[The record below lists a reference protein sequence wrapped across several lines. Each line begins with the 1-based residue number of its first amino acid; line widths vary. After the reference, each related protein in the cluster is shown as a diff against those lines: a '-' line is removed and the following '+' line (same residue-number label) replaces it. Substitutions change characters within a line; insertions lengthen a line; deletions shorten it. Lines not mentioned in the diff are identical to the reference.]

1 VISVGRVAAPA
12 ASVVV
17 RSQDSARTIE
27 SALSSIRGQ
36 TAEAEIVIVDS
47 GSVDE
52 TLEIARRHADRIVEL
67 DRAAY
72 RPGRALNAGSAAA
85 AGEAVFAL
93 SAHCV
98 LPRTDWIARALAHYA
113 DSEVAG
119 VNGTLT
125 TPDRRPLE
133 APLVQTPDDARR
145 YPYWGF
151 SNHASSWRRS
161 VWEQLPFDE
170 DRHLVEDREW
180 SLRVLDAG
188 WKLVYDPALWV
199 DQSHRWRAGTVSFF
213 RRERR
218 ENRALAE
225 LIEMPPYTARDL
237 TREWLTPPDREHSR
251 LFHLLNYR
259 RAAGLL
265 GKYLGLRERHR

>member
-1 VISVGRVAAPA
+1 MAAPT

-17 RSQDSARTIE
+17 RSQDSAASVEATLKSLR
-27 SALSSIRGQ
+27 RQ
-36 TAEAEIVIVDS
+36 TVEVEIVVVDS
-47 GSVDE
+47 GSTDT
-52 TLEIARRHADRIVEL
+52 TLEIARRVADRVVEIP
-67 DRAAY
+67 RGAY
-72 RPGRALNAGSAAA
+72 APGLALNAGTTAA
-85 AGEAVFAL
+85 AGEAIFAL
-93 SAHCV
+93 SSHCE
-98 LPRTDWIARALAHYA
+98 LPSDGWIERALAHYS
-113 DSEVAG
+113 DPQVAG

-125 TPDRRPLE
+125 TPDKRPLE
-133 APLVQTPDDARR
+133 RPMVQTAEDARR

-170 DRHLVEDREW
+170 KRQVVEDREW

-188 WKLVYDPALWV
+188 WRIVYDPELWI
-199 DQSHRWRAGTVSFF
+199 DQHHRWRAGTVQFF

-218 ENRALAE
+218 ETRGLAE
-225 LIEMPPYTARDL
+225 LIEIPPYRPRDL
-237 TREWLTPPDREHSR
+237 VREWLTPPDREHSR

-265 GKYLGLRERHR
+265 GKYTGLREAQR

>member
-1 VISVGRVAAPA
+1 VATPT

-17 RSQDSARTIE
+17 RTQDSAATVE
-27 SALSSIRGQ
+27 AVLASLRGQ
-36 TAEAEIVIVDS
+36 TVEVEIVVVDS
-47 GSVDE
+47 GSTDA
-52 TLEIARRHADRIVEL
+52 TLDISRRVADRVVEL
-67 DRAAY
+67 RGAY
-72 RPGRALNAGSAAA
+72 APGLALNTGATAA
-85 AGEAVFAL
+85 AGEAIFAL
-93 SAHCV
+93 SSHCE
-98 LPRTDWIARALAHYA
+98 LRSDDWIERALAHYS
-113 DSEVAG
+113 DPQVAG

-133 APLVQTPDDARR
+133 RPMVQTPEDARR

-170 DRHLVEDREW
+170 QRQVVEDREW

-188 WKLVYDPALWV
+188 WKIVYDPGLWV
-199 DQSHRWRAGTVSFF
+199 EQSHRWRAGTVQYF

-218 ENRALAE
+218 ETRGLAE
-225 LIEMPPYTARDL
+225 LFDIPPDRPREL
-237 TREWLTPPDREHSR
+237 VREWLTPPNTEHSR

-265 GKYLGLRERHR
+265 GKYAGLREAQR

>member
-1 VISVGRVAAPA
+1 VISLRRVAAPT

-27 SALSSIRGQ
+27 AALAGIRRQ
-36 TAEAEIVIVDS
+36 TVGAEIVVVDS
-47 GSVDE
+47 GSSDE
-52 TLEIARRHADRIVEL
+52 TLQIAGRFADRIVEL
-67 DRAAY
+67 PRGSY
-72 RPGRALNAGSAAA
+72 RPGRALNAGTA
-85 AGEAVFAL
+85 AGAGEVVCAV
-93 SAHCV
+93 SAHCL
-98 LPRTDWIARALAHYA
+98 LPRADWLERALAHYG
-113 DSEVAG
+113 DPRVAG

-133 APLVQTPDDARR
+133 HPIVQNADDARR

-170 DRHLVEDREW
+170 ERRVVEDREW

-188 WKLVYDPALWV
+188 WKLLYDPALWV
-199 DQSHRWRAGTVSFF
+199 EQRHRWRAGTVTYF

-218 ENRALAE
+218 ETRGLAE
-225 LIEMPPYTARDL
+225 LIEIPRYRARDL
-237 TREWLTPPDREHSR
+237 LREWLTPPDRDHSR

-265 GKYLGLRERHR
+265 GKYTGLREARR

>member
-1 VISVGRVAAPA
+1 VAATA

-17 RSQDSARTIE
+17 RSQDSAGTIE
-27 SALSSIRGQ
+27 SALASIRRQ

-47 GSVDE
+47 GSADE
-52 TLEIARRHADRIVEL
+52 TLEIARRYADTVVEL
-67 DRAAY
+67 DRGSY

-85 AGEAVFAL
+85 TGEAVFAV
-93 SAHCV
+93 SAHCA
-98 LPRTDWIARALAHYA
+98 LPRTDWIERALAHYA
-113 DSEVAG
+113 DAAVAG

-133 APLVQTPDDARR
+133 APLVQTPGDARR

-170 DRHLVEDREW
+170 ERQLVEDREW

-213 RRERR
+213 KRERR

-265 GKYLGLRERHR
+265 GKYIGLRERDR